1 MNQHKYPYF
10 ELKAVD
16 TQPAA
21 ETVVAPQFTLRH
33 VPAETDVELKIIPVQ
48 VVPGSDQKFFLF
60 GEGIIPQNKE
70 E

>member
-16 TQPAA
+16 TPPPVQQN

-33 VPAETDVELKIIPVQ
+33 VPAETDVELKIIPV
-48 VVPGSDQKFFLF
+48 VPGQKFFLF

>member
-16 TQPAA
+16 TPPPVQQN

-33 VPAETDVELKIIPVQ
+33 VPAETDVELKIIPV
-48 VVPGSDQKFFLF
+48 VAGQKCFLF